1 MVNTKVQLRH
11 LIIWYWYLHSRRSR
25 GRVAG
30 SRGGPGPG
38 RGAYLRSEPSEGLG
52 RSDARTLGRFLVS
65 PATRAVGW
73 AVNRGA
79 GRFDGFRRA
88 SADRAGEDDPG
99 GSVGCI
105 VSSSARRSDR
115 TQTRGVRKTVNKIIT
130 ASGIVAARR
139 RARGWAGA
147 SRRGTGA
154 GGAAEPNGIGAGAE
168 KRTAALGPC
177 DVGRN
182 GRRPCGGRAGFRAIA
197 RRAIR
202 ASSRSALLGSRRSES
217 GVLDGARVA
226 LCGERAGPH
235 EVSDIGAV
243 GVDRHSS
250 CPGRI
255 YFFAGGFHREGAFWR
270 RRRCADAFHDAPPP
284 PD

>member
-1 MVNTKVQLRH
+1 MHSEFIGSAIRPDSNKRCQKNSKQDHHSLRD
-11 LIIWYWYLHSRRSR
+11 RRGARGGGRAGGRACRDAGR
-25 GRVAG
+25 GRAVRPNLTESA
-30 SRGGPGPG
+30 
-38 RGAYLRSEPSEGLG
+38 
-52 RSDARTLGRFLVS
+52 
-65 PATRAVGW
+65 PA
-73 AVNRGA
+73 
-79 GRFDGFRRA
+79 
-88 SADRAGEDDPG
+88 P
-99 GSVGCI
+99 
-105 VSSSARRSDR
+105 
-115 TQTRGVRKTVNKIIT
+115 K
-130 ASGIVAARR
+130 
-139 RARGWAGA
+139 
-147 SRRGTGA
+147 
-154 GGAAEPNGIGAGAE
+154 